1 MPENFDEFSRRH
13 SQEQA
18 RRERLAKET
27 RPEWSILKGFTS
39 DFDGRAFV
47 GHKFRWVSDPS
58 SRVEFLILNHVA
70 AMFSHS
76 ERNGTTINCTV
87 RFGRRPPEPGKMFID
102 DKSGVSPK
110 EWSLLPGFEGE
121 GEAVVWFVPELGETH
136 SSMDLA
142 GAIAKELSEHHK
154 RYEQHYGQ
162 WPAA

>member
-1 MPENFDEFSRRH
+1 MPEDFDEFSRRH

-18 RRERLAKET
+18 VRERLAKET
-27 RPEWSILKGFTS
+27 TPEWSILKGFTS
-39 DFDGRAFV
+39 DFDGRVFV

-87 RFGRRPPEPGKMFID
+87 RFDRRPPEPGKMFID
-102 DKSGVSPK
+102 DKLGVSPK
-110 EWSLLPGFEGE
+110 EWSLLPAFE

-142 GAIAKELSEHHK
+142 DAIAKELSEHHK